1 MALPSSPNER
11 SNDHYPGI
19 DLRHVILL
27 VHSIPMKKDVFKF
40 KVIFYPNEQLLDIRM
55 RWVMLSQ
62 VQAPLASC
70 RKPLASQSQVII
82 ADKKQ

>member
-1 MALPSSPNER
+1 MKSQMITIEWYGSAACDSSCSLYADE
-11 SNDHYPGI
+11 
-19 DLRHVILL
+19 
-27 VHSIPMKKDVFKF
+27 KDVFKF

-55 RWVMLSQ
+55 RWVVLSQ

-70 RKPLASQSQVII
+70 HKPLASQSQVII